1 METDN
6 KIILST
12 GNINKNYEVKGIA
25 HVEVKVNEQNIKGGW
40 SNFRVSEVY
49 ANMNTHF
56 VSAARHFNGNAVI
69 NIIYS
74 NLTLPNFD
82 FVIVGYG
89 TVVEII
95 DESKK

>member
-1 METDN
+1 MEQEK
-6 KIILST
+6 KIVLST
-12 GNINKNYEVKGIA
+12 GNINQKYIVKGIA
-25 HVEVKVNEQNIKGGW
+25 HVEVKVNEQNVKGGW
-40 SNFRVSEVY
+40 ANFRVSEVY
-49 ANMNTHF
+49 ANMNAHF
-56 VSAARHFNGNAVI
+56 VSAAKHFSGNAVI

-95 DESKK
+95 DEIN